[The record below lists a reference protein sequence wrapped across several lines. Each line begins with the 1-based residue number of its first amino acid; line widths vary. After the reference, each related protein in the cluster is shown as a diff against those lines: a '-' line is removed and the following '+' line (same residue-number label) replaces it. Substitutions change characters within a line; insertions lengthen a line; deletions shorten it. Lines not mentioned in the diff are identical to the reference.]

1 MRSTGSIG
9 RVFIYI
15 LTIIAGA
22 SLAIFQVH
30 MQSLRTVAR
39 PIRPATAY
47 IVPVIEETVVF
58 KEMCSIEETDE
69 TSLIARVV
77 QAEAGNQAFVGKIAV
92 AMTILNRMDYYG
104 QTAEE
109 VIYADNQY
117 ATPASIWTEEDE
129 RAVEFARQN
138 RDLFPENLIFFRTD
152 HYHSFGEPYTVIGD
166 HYFSVV
172 EEEDG

>member
-15 LTIIAGA
+15 LTIIAVA

-30 MQSLRTVAR
+30 MQSLRTVAK

-47 IVPVIEETVVF
+47 IVPVFEEAVVLN
-58 KEMCSIEETDE
+58 ELSSNEEHND

-77 QAEAGNQAFVGKIAV
+77 QAEAGNQTFVGRVAV

-138 RDLFPENLIFFRTD
+138 RDLFPTTMMYFRTN